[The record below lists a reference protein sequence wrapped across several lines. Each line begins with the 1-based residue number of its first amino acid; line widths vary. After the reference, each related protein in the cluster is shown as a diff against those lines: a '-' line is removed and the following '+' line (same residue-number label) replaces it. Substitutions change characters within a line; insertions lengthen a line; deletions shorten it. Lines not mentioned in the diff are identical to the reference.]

1 MAVLHKEN
9 TRMALVFLLKAVEVW
24 PNMNVQF
31 KLLQSETNC
40 LPQQLW
46 VMIQVIE
53 KQPLRF
59 IRSNILALNEVI
71 IGNFGLLIF
80 LHHHETLYHGVKE
93 SCEI

>member
-9 TRMALVFLLKAVEVW
+9 TRTALDFLLKAVEVW

-31 KLLQSETNC
+31 KLLQSKSNC

-59 IRSNILALNEVI
+59 IRSNVLALTEVKI
-71 IGNFGLLIF
+71 RNFLF
-80 LHHHETLYHGVKE
+80 
-93 SCEI
+93 

>member
-9 TRMALVFLLKAVEVW
+9 TRTALDFLLKAVEVW

-59 IRSNILALNEVI
+59 IRSNILALTEVI
-71 IGNFGLLIF
+71 IRNFWFLNLLN
-80 LHHHETLYHGVKE
+80 HHETLYHGVEE

>member
-1 MAVLHKEN
+1 MLHKEN
-9 TRMALVFLLKAVEVW
+9 TRTALDFLLKAVEVW

-59 IRSNILALNEVI
+59 IRSNILALTEVI
-71 IGNFGLLIF
+71 IENFWILKSSQSISNI
-80 LHHHETLYHGVKE
+80 KNKK
-93 SCEI
+93 